1 MLSLA
6 LACSLVLDGAMA
18 WNMLPQTSLLQNKVT
33 SRAYFLGPQRSFY
46 NSADS
51 RKSKVTALR
60 MCSPVE
66 EQTPTL
72 ATLDLPEARKGDCW
86 RPTADD
92 VDRISWG
99 KPAKKKM
106 TGSRGVPHRLNQDE
120 RMLYDMARRKGF
132 LEMAGSGWRKQRR
145 GAPLANT
152 YRSWCDSQGVPGLT
166 LHKDKD
172 GRDEVVLDLSPMRI
186 PEQFP
191 SMAEQIAAA
200 EAGATIESF
209 EGMVILPEDAEDQDA
224 AVDPGPSSDEEG
236 MRLSEEATQEILAGF
251 ETDPIYRLPM
261 FVLSWEVPRAEA
273 KALAKRLAERFKTM
287 EPTTKGKNPSKT
299 LKRGMP
305 QIKPGK
311 SRRHGGYGIG

>member
-1 MLSLA
+1 MGVGLLQAWPMLSLA

-106 TGSRGVPHRLNQDE
+106 TGSRGVPHRLNQVQSPASLFLRGSMHGPEQLPGGQDE
-120 RMLYDMARRKGF
+120 RMLYDMARRKG
-132 LEMAGSGWRKQRR
+132 
-145 GAPLANT
+145 
-152 YRSWCDSQGVPGLT
+152 
-166 LHKDKD
+166 
-172 GRDEVVLDLSPMRI
+172 
-186 PEQFP
+186 
-191 SMAEQIAAA
+191 
-200 EAGATIESF
+200 
-209 EGMVILPEDAEDQDA
+209 
-224 AVDPGPSSDEEG
+224 
-236 MRLSEEATQEILAGF
+236 
-251 ETDPIYRLPM
+251 
-261 FVLSWEVPRAEA
+261 
-273 KALAKRLAERFKTM
+273 
-287 EPTTKGKNPSKT
+287 
-299 LKRGMP
+299 
-305 QIKPGK
+305 
-311 SRRHGGYGIG
+311 